1 MSDNEKKLKLMSP
14 EMEAVAAAVMALR
27 GEYDPD
33 AHPDTHTSTSQRDD
47 AKANLRN
54 AIYAATGELV
64 AAGFNVFNTGPAL
77 LAIENCKSYA
87 GALVVHYEL
96 DKLRRMLGLEKP
108 TQLTR
113 GPGGGR

>member
-1 MSDNEKKLKLMSP
+1 MTSETKLKPMSGP
-14 EMEAVAAAVMALR
+14 MQMVAKCVMEL
-27 GEYDPD
+27 
-33 AHPDTHTSTSQRDD
+33 RDD
-47 AKANLRN
+47 PINTLAKANLTK
-54 AIYAATGELV
+54 AIEDATPELV

-108 TQLTR
+108 NAIAR